1 MPKQV
6 HRHPGI
12 KPLSKGGYQA
22 RVSYRGFEE
31 SQNFQTLEH
40 ARRWQTNMR
49 NQLENL
55 PAGIRRHRKRWHATV
70 IGGDGVTTESFLD
83 LDEARKWLNEATSLV
98 KIGNPPPR
106 LETKIDFSDYALSWL
121 ENRYSDK
128 KARKGTYASQ
138 LKHHVLP
145 HLGHLDLRNISTTRL
160 QDWIDELKTL
170 GVGIPTIKS
179 SAGAVRLMLKQA
191 HKDGKIPKNPW
202 ISIEI
207 PSGKKSKKARAFTE
221 KQLFAIADKC
231 GPFKFL
237 VIFLGHCG
245 LRIGEATA
253 LRRKHIDLERNVIQV
268 VEAWSRTRSGKRILG
283 PTKTDESRDVP
294 IPKRIRAELSALCAK
309 LGPDDYLFVGEK
321 NGPLNSDF
329 FRKKW
334 FAPAAAALGI
344 NDASVHMLRHTC
356 ASILIRLL
364 TPITAVSQILGHSS
378 VEVTLNTY
386 AHFYEE
392 DVVKA
397 MDNLSDHL
405 DTFTE

>member
-31 SQNFQTLEH
+31 SQNFQTLDH

-55 PAGIRRHRKRWHATV
+55 PEGIRRHRKRWHATV

-83 LDEARKWLNEATSLV
+83 LDEARNWLNEALSLV
-98 KIGNPPPR
+98 KMGNPPPR
-106 LETKIDFSDYALSWL
+106 LDTKIDFSDYALSWL

-128 KARKGTYASQ
+128 KARKGTYSSQ
-138 LKHHVLP
+138 LKQHVLP
-145 HLGHLDLRNISTTRL
+145 YLGHLDLQNISTKHL

-179 SAGAVRLMLKQA
+179 SAGAVRLLLKQA

-207 PSGKKSKKARAFTE
+207 PSGKKSKKARAFSE
-221 KQLFAIADKC
+221 KQLFAIADRC
-231 GPFKFL
+231 GPFRFL
-237 VIFLGHCG
+237 VILLGHCG

-253 LRRKHIDLERNVIQV
+253 LRRKHVNLEKNVIHV
-268 VEAWSRTRSGKRILG
+268 DEAWSRTSSGKRILG

-294 IPKRIRAELSALCAK
+294 IPKRIRAELSELCEK
-309 LGPDDYLFVGEK
+309 LEAEDYLFVGEK

-334 FAPAAAALGI
+334 FTPAAAAVGI
-344 NDASVHMLRHTC
+344 NNASVHMLRHTC

-392 DVVKA
+392 DVFKA

-405 DTFTE
+405 DNFTE

>member
-31 SQNFQTLEH
+31 SQNFQTLDH

-55 PAGIRRHRKRWHATV
+55 PDGIRRSRKRWHATV
-70 IGGDGVTTESFLD
+70 LGADGVATESFLN
-83 LDEARKWLNEATSLV
+83 LDEANNWLNEAKSLI
-98 KIGNPPPR
+98 KMGNLPPR
-106 LETKIDFSDYALSWL
+106 LATKIDFSDYATSWL

-145 HLGHLDLRNISTTRL
+145 FLGHLNLPEVSTREL
-160 QDWIDELKTL
+160 QDWVNKLVNL
-170 GVGIPTIKS
+170 NVGVPTIR
-179 SAGAVRLMLKQA
+179 SATGAVRLIFKQA
-191 HKDGKIPKNPW
+191 HREGKIVKNPW
-202 ISIEI
+202 VTIDI
-207 PSGKKSKKARAFTE
+207 PSGKKSKRARALTE
-221 KQLFAIADKC
+221 KQLFAVADKC
-231 GPFKFL
+231 GPFRFL

-253 LRRKHIDLERNVIQV
+253 LKRKHIDLQRKVIHV

-283 PTKTDESRDVP
+283 PTKTDEIREVP
-294 IPKRIRAELSALCAK
+294 IPKRIRAELAELCEK
-309 LGPDDYLFVGEK
+309 LDSDDYLFVGEK
-321 NGPLNSDF
+321 GGPLNSEF

-334 FAPAAAALGI
+334 FTPAAAAVGI
-344 NDASVHMLRHTC
+344 NDAYVHMLRHTC
-356 ASILIRLL
+356 ASILIRVL
-364 TPITAVSQILGHSS
+364 TPITAVSRILGHSS

-397 MDNLSDHL
+397 MDNLSDHF
-405 DTFTE
+405 DNFTE

>member
-31 SQNFQTLEH
+31 SQNFQTLDH

-55 PAGIRRHRKRWHATV
+55 PDGIRRSRKRWHATV
-70 IGGDGVTTESFLD
+70 LGADGVATESFLN
-83 LDEARKWLNEATSLV
+83 LDEANNWLNEAKSLI
-98 KIGNPPPR
+98 KMGNLPPR
-106 LETKIDFSDYALSWL
+106 LATKIDFSDYATSWL

-145 HLGHLDLRNISTTRL
+145 FLGHLNLPEVSTREL
-160 QDWIDELKTL
+160 QDWVNKLVNL
-170 GVGIPTIKS
+170 NVGVPTIR
-179 SAGAVRLMLKQA
+179 SATGAVRLIFKQA
-191 HKDGKIPKNPW
+191 HREGKIVKNPW
-202 ISIEI
+202 VTIDI
-207 PSGKKSKKARAFTE
+207 PSGKKSKRARALTE
-221 KQLFAIADKC
+221 RQLFAVADKC
-231 GPFKFL
+231 GPFRFL

-253 LRRKHIDLERNVIQV
+253 LKRKHIDLQRKVIHV

-283 PTKTDESRDVP
+283 PTKTDEIREVP
-294 IPKRIRAELSALCAK
+294 IPKRIRAELAELCEK
-309 LGPDDYLFVGEK
+309 LDSDDYLFVGEK
-321 NGPLNSDF
+321 GGPLNPEF

-334 FAPAAAALGI
+334 FTPAAAAVGI
-344 NDASVHMLRHTC
+344 NDAYVHMLRHTC
-356 ASILIRLL
+356 ASILIRVL
-364 TPITAVSQILGHSS
+364 TPITAVSRILGHSS

-397 MDNLSDHL
+397 MDNLSDHF
-405 DTFTE
+405 DNFTE